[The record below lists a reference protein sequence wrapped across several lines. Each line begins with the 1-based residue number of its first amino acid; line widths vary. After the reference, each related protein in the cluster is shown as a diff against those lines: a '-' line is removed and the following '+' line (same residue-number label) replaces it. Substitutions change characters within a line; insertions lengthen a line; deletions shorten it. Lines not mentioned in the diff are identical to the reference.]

1 MALFDF
7 PRQTP
12 VDEDGVDQRLVGDE
26 LRFLE
31 GRNGDNLITP
41 FQCDLC
47 HFRNILGRGPVRS
60 SFEDSE
66 ILLGFD
72 PKS

>member
-1 MALFDF
+1 
-7 PRQTP
+7 
-12 VDEDGVDQRLVGDE
+12 

-41 FQCDLC
+41 NQYNLC

-60 SFEDSE
+60 SVEDCK
-66 ILLGFD
+66 IMDLI
-72 PKS
+72 